1 MPDNESTA
9 YPIDPA
15 AEQLHAA
22 MMRAADRYF
31 SACRERIP
39 GFARTHFSYPGAW
52 YTNKVAFGWDLLR
65 MPINLLWAPLYLII
79 QLFALACQALH
90 WPVLHRLLRK
100 TPTGFTTKVQKQMVA
115 NINRQLLRNTATT
128 ADSEF
133 HRYLIEELTT
143 LANPRVNVNT
153 QDFIQAIDPILNEA
167 LAQYAITR
175 TASADITN
183 TALSTALGALMLKKF
198 TPGGLGFGLLIAA
211 FVAKGQY
218 SRDFIFGETLGNY
231 YYALFPPSP
240 SIALI
245 AGCTLGVMCIL
256 AVIASFSG
264 LLSDPI
270 QYYTKLHH
278 YRLKKFINHLE
289 RDFTQRSEATF
300 KPKDQYLA
308 RIMEVL
314 DTFKTQF

>member
-1 MPDNESTA
+1 MPNKAHTA
-9 YPIDPA
+9 YPMDPA

-22 MMRAADRYF
+22 MLRAAGLYF
-31 SACRERIP
+31 SACRQRIP
-39 GFARTHFSYPGAW
+39 TFAKKHFSYPGAW
-52 YTNKVAFGWDLLR
+52 HTNKVAFGWDLLR
-65 MPINLLWAPLYLII
+65 MPVNLLWAPLYLII
-79 QLFALACQALH
+79 QLLALACQAANWYKAHDLLH
-90 WPVLHRLLRK
+90 K
-100 TPTGFTTKVQKQMVA
+100 TPTGFTTKVQKQMVE
-115 NINRQLLRNTATT
+115 NINRELLGNTPEVC
-128 ADSEF
+128 DNEF
-133 HRYLIEELTT
+133 HQYLIAELTT
-143 LANPRVNVNT
+143 LANSRDNINT
-153 QDFIQAIDPILNEA
+153 QAFINTIDPILNEA

-240 SIALI
+240 SLALI

-256 AVIASFSG
+256 AVLASFSG

-270 QYYTKLHH
+270 QYHTRLHH

-289 RDFTQRSEATF
+289 RDFTARSETTF

>member
-1 MPDNESTA
+1 MPNNQNTA
-9 YPIDPA
+9 YPMDPA

-22 MMRAADRYF
+22 MLRAADRYF
-31 SACRERIP
+31 SACRQRIP
-39 GFARTHFSYPGAW
+39 AFSRTHFSYPGAW
-52 YTNKVAFGWDLLR
+52 HTNKIAFGWDLLR
-65 MPINLLWAPLYLII
+65 MPINLLWAPFYLII
-79 QLFALACQALH
+79 QLFAFISQAFN
-90 WPVLHRLLRK
+90 WSTLHRLLRK
-100 TPTGFTTKVQKQMVA
+100 TPTGFTTKVQKQMIA
-115 NINRQLLRNTATT
+115 NISRELLGNATT
-128 ADSEF
+128 SGDGEF
-133 HRYLIEELTT
+133 HSYLLQELTT
-143 LANPRVNVNT
+143 LANNQENINPQT
-153 QDFIQAIDPILNEA
+153 FIQAIDPILNEA

-175 TASADITN
+175 TASADIAN

-289 RDFTQRSEATF
+289 RDFTQRSETTF

-314 DTFKTQF
+314 DTLKTQL